1 MSKGEK
7 TSSRVG
13 TTASNVLRN
22 SNASAAAKSLA
33 GSALAQTGTNKQT
46 SPAVATKAA
55 KALDDGRSS
64 STTKTLAGS
73 TLTQKTKK

>member
-13 TTASNVLRN
+13 TTASKVLSN
-22 SNASAAAKSLA
+22 PNASAAAKSLA

-64 STTKTLAGS
+64 GTTKTLAGS